1 MKKVMVYKRF
11 ERFWH
16 WLQALLIILL
26 ALTGFDIHYP
36 QITIFDFA
44 TAHMIHKFCA
54 WAFIVLVAFA
64 IFWHFTTGEWRQ
76 YIPTKQYVGDMVQ
89 FYLVGIFKNAPHPVK
104 KTLLSKLNPLQRLVY
119 LGLKILIIPVM
130 VTTGLMLIFYNE
142 LLAAGYGISLGLL
155 ATIHTIGALALM
167 VFLAGHIYLI
177 TTGHTPASNLK
188 AMITGYEEL
197 EEDDELPTAETV

>member
-1 MKKVMVYKRF
+1 MVYKRF

-26 ALTGFDIHYP
+26 ALTGFDIHYA
-36 QITIFDFA
+36 QLHLFDFHM
-44 TAHMIHKFCA
+44 AHQIHQVCA
-54 WAFIVLVAFA
+54 WSFIVLVAFA
-64 IFWHFTTGEWRQ
+64 IFWHITTGEWKQ
-76 YIPTKQYVGDMVQ
+76 YIPTRKYVGAMIQ

-104 KTLLSKLNPLQRLVY
+104 KTLISKLNPLQKLVY

-130 VTTGLMLIFYNE
+130 VTTGLMLIYYNE
-142 LLAAGYGISLGLL
+142 LLAAGYNLSLGVL
-155 ATIHTIGALALM
+155 ATIHTIGAFGLM

-177 TTGHTPASNLK
+177 TTGHTPMSNLK

-197 EEDDELPTAETV
+197 DENDTQPTESVANQA